1 MVRIATGHW
10 AFSGAIRF
18 VGGNV
23 LEAKAANLK
32 GEHRMSGFVKTSSTV
47 LVYLSHNPPVI
58 PSSLPTTRYA
68 LLALV
73 AALLVGE
80 DHEALTTLLAGR
92 ADPKGR
98 VVLAPRACPTCSRQ

>member
-1 MVRIATGHW
+1 MVGIATGHW
-10 AFSGAIRF
+10 AFSGAIRL
-18 VGGNV
+18 VGGDV

-32 GEHRMSGFVKTSSTV
+32 GEHRMSGFVETSSTV
-47 LVYLSHNPPVI
+47 LVYRHGAPVI